1 MIDVDGGLKEPLIY
15 LFCNKMFALPAVHHM
30 ILMYELG
37 KHYRKTLSVASTV
50 IQTD

>member
-1 MIDVDGGLKEPLIY
+1 MLTAAQKSPFFLDILL
-15 LFCNKMFALPAVHHM
+15 CNEMFAVPPVHHM

-37 KHYRKTLSVASTV
+37 KHYRKTLSGASTV